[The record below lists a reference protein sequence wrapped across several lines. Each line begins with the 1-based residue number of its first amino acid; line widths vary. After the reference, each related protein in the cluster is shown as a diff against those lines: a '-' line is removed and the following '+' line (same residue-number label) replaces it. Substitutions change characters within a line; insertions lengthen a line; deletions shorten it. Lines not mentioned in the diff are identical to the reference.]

1 MIWSPKEGFPSSR
14 RQWNTLPI
22 TFLRWILDGQCN
34 VPENVK
40 TSERIMKNLWWN
52 YHAVAGGTHLW
63 HHTFWEHSRIL
74 HNASAEKTALNEL
87 FAPEVQNEVL
97 KYHTPKSSLLI
108 SVFDLD
114 SPNTVSMK
122 QRSQNCG
129 FLINNKARE
138 QKVRL
143 VSSCSVVRHIPIE
156 WFDCSQ

>member
-1 MIWSPKEGFPSSR
+1 ML
-14 RQWNTLPI
+14 LPEELTCGI
-22 TFLRWILDGQCN
+22 ISD
-34 VPENVK
+34 
-40 TSERIMKNLWWN
+40 S
-52 YHAVAGGTHLW
+52 
-63 HHTFWEHSRIL
+63 FWEHSRIL
-74 HNASAEKTALNEL
+74 HNAWAEKTALNEL
-87 FAPEVQNEVL
+87 FAPEVQNGVL

-143 VSSCSVVRHIPIE
+143 VSSCNGVFAFWNPKFITSEHNCQPRQILSWMPVRYRLYHTFQFNSKIA
-156 WFDCSQ
+156 SQLPSNMAV